1 MHAFFT
7 QKQIQLPGSLGWRSP
22 DSLSVGLGEIIEM
35 SRDVSNQIIIVII
48 QRIIKAKVPKWEI
61 LNNRKRVGRVFSSF

>member
-1 MHAFFT
+1 M
-7 QKQIQLPGSLGWRSP
+7 
-22 DSLSVGLGEIIEM
+22 GLGEIIEM